1 MKDRKDIIIVY
12 ENIVREYDNA
22 LLLKA
27 ELIRRGYR
35 VKILYKLDML
45 FRARKNVIYVLPN
58 CYNDVNVEAYKHRL
72 NAQYGCFVSMQYE
85 QVLSK
90 RIEKT
95 EVHIPKGKARDIELL
110 SWGNNCYQRLLRKG
124 IDKDRMRICGAVQLD
139 FLREE
144 FAEFYLN
151 RHEMAEK
158 YSLDENKKWLLYISS
173 FSYVDNAIITKY
185 TALEL
190 NDNDFV
196 RDFTELSTKSQK
208 DTLDWFEQIIK
219 ENDDIIIIYRKHP
232 VESKSVI
239 LNRLAQKYPEKFR
252 DISELS
258 VKQWI
263 YASDLLLTWFS
274 TSAAEAYMA
283 KKPLLLIRPYPI
295 KMEYDVPFYYGVG
308 GISSLEELR
317 EAIKEENNENN
328 FQVSKDIMYDY
339 YEIGDVPAYVKVTDA
354 LEELFAQNA
363 GMQRQENAFFGLK
376 RLGALKREIVKYC
389 IKKVYQYLY
398 IMFGFRI
405 KNEKIR
411 KAFAV
416 PEWEDVIRNEK
427 DEINEEKYLKL
438 KEIVERIAESNADV
452 GGK

>member
-1 MKDRKDIIIVY
+1 MKNKKEVIIVY

-27 ELIRRGYR
+27 ELTRRGYR

-45 FRARKNVIYVLPN
+45 FRTRKNVIYVLPN
-58 CYNDVNVEAYKHRL
+58 CYNDVNYDAYKYRL
-72 NAQYGCFVSMQYE
+72 NAQFGSFVSMQYE

-95 EVHIPKGKARDIELL
+95 EVHIPKGKAKEIELL
-110 SWGNNCYQRLLRKG
+110 SWGNNCYQRLLQKG
-124 IDKDRMRICGAVQLD
+124 IDKERMRICGAVQLD

-144 FAEFYLN
+144 FEGFYLN
-151 RHEMAEK
+151 RHEMARK
-158 YSLDENKKWLLYISS
+158 YNLDENKKWLLYISS

-196 RDFTELSTKSQK
+196 REFTELSTKSQK
-208 DTLDWFEQIIK
+208 DTLDWFEQMIR

-239 LNRLAQKYPEKFR
+239 LNRLVKKYPEKFR

-295 KMEYDVPFYYGVG
+295 KEEYDVPFYYGVDS
-308 GISSLEELR
+308 ISSLEELR
-317 EAIKEENNENN
+317 VAIKGENNENN

-339 YEIGDVPAYVKVTDA
+339 YEIGEVPAYVKVADA
-354 LEELFAQNA
+354 LEALFAKNA
-363 GMQRQENAFFGLK
+363 GMQRQESAVFGLK
-376 RLGALKREIVKYC
+376 RLIVLKKEIVKYC

-398 IMFGFRI
+398 ITFSFQI
-405 KNEKIR
+405 KNEKLR
-411 KAFAV
+411 KSFAV

-427 DEINEEKYLKL
+427 DEINVEKYLKL
-438 KEIVERIAESNADV
+438 KEITERIAE
-452 GGK
+452 